1 MKNCSPFFRTGTL
14 LLLSA
19 CLGACSPEHLLID
32 QANLNTLES
41 RLEQLDQQI
50 LTLAERQPT
59 REELTLVQES
69 VVQQLSEEIRSR
81 VEPPVCPPQP
91 KLSCPAVPAPKQP
104 VVDAHSGKQVVG
116 AVEDVLLAP
125 PGIKLPARIDT
136 GATTASL
143 HASSVQKF
151 ERNGVDWVRFEMP
164 HPETKENLSI
174 EAKVVRY
181 ARIIQSTT
189 EEGERRPVIELHF
202 TLGNVSQMAEF
213 TLTDRGHLDYPL
225 LIGRNIL
232 KDLMIVD
239 VAQTRIAPPKTTP

>member
-1 MKNCSPFFRTGTL
+1 MKNSIPFFRTGTF

-19 CLGACSPEHLLID
+19 CLSACSPEHLLID
-32 QANLNTLES
+32 KANLNSLES

-59 REELTLVQES
+59 REELAEVQES
-69 VVQQLSEEIRSR
+69 VVLQLSEEIRSR
-81 VEPPVCPPQP
+81 VEPPSCPPQP
-91 KLSCPAVPAPKQP
+91 KLSCPAVPTSKQP
-104 VVDAHSGKQVVG
+104 VVDVQSGKQIVG
-116 AVEDVLLAP
+116 AIEDVLLSP
-125 PGIKLPARIDT
+125 PGIQIPARIDT

-143 HASSVQKF
+143 HASNLQKF
-151 ERNGVDWVRFEMP
+151 ERNGVDWVRFDLS
-164 HPETKENLSI
+164 HPETKEDLQI

-189 EEGERRPVIELHF
+189 EDGERRPVIELHF

-213 TLTDRGHLDYPL
+213 TLTDRAHLDFPL

-232 KDLMIVD
+232 KDLMVVD

>member
-1 MKNCSPFFRTGTL
+1 MKNSIPFFRTGTF

-19 CLGACSPEHLLID
+19 CLSACSPEHLLID
-32 QANLNTLES
+32 KANLNTLES
-41 RLEQLDQQI
+41 RLEQLDQQV

-59 REELTLVQES
+59 REELTLVQDS
-69 VVQQLSEEIRSR
+69 VVQQLSEEIRNR
-81 VEPPVCPPQP
+81 VEPPACPPQP
-91 KLSCPAVPAPKQP
+91 KLSCPAAPASKQP
-104 VVDAHSGKQVVG
+104 VVEVQSGKQIVG
-116 AVEDVLLAP
+116 AVEDVLLSP
-125 PGIKLPARIDT
+125 PGIKLSARIDT

-143 HASSVQKF
+143 HASNLQKF
-151 ERNGVDWVRFEMP
+151 ERNGVDWVRFDMS

-189 EEGERRPVIELHF
+189 EDGERRPVIELHF

-213 TLTDRGHLDYPL
+213 TLTDRGHLDFPL